1 MVSPSRPPDPGDH
14 VELTH
19 EHFILD
25 AYLKRPLDASQYELI
40 THTLVNHL
48 LAALGM
54 KCLGPLSIYPATD
67 MRAPGW
73 SFIQPIT
80 TSHISGHYFEYPG
93 KHPHIRMDFYSC
105 NTVDWHKIVSVVHR
119 ELAMGSWRGTFLE
132 RMIDE
137 GEPRGILQLAGTGDR
152 VTEESVAVV
161 RPSAPVLKPGKRLL
175 AGVR

>member
-1 MVSPSRPPDPGDH
+1 MLHSRPPDPGL
-14 VELTH
+14 ELTH

-25 AYLKRPLDASQYELI
+25 AYLERPLDASRYELI

-54 KCLGPLSIYPATD
+54 KMLGPLSIYPASD
-67 MRAPGW
+67 LRAPGW

-80 TSHISGHYFEYPG
+80 TSHISGHYFEKPG
-93 KHPHIRMDFYSC
+93 KHPHVRIDAYSC
-105 NTVDWHKIVSVVHR
+105 NSVDWRKIIRIVHQ
-119 ELAMGSWRGTFLE
+119 ELALGAWRGTFIN
-132 RMIDE
+132 RAIDE
-137 GEPRGILQLAGTGDR
+137 TDPRSMLQLAGTGDR
-152 VTEESVAVV
+152 VTEESTVVA